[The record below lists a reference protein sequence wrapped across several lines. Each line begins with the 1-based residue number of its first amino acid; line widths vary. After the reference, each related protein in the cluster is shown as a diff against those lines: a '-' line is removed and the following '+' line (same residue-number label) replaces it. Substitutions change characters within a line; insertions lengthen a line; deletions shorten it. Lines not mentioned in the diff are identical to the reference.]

1 MLGKG
6 GVGKTSLLHRFLFD
20 KYNFNHIPTIEDN
33 YQQSIKVGK
42 HTINFTI
49 LDTSGSYEFPA
60 MRKHA
65 IQHGD
70 GFIIVFAFD
79 DAASLKEAK
88 KLYEEVTTLQPLTP
102 VVIVGN
108 KVDTILGG
116 KGRLSQD
123 ETLITIKEWGGK
135 IHYFES
141 SAKINYNVI
150 CVFNTLLLDFK
161 SINSKAKKNKQFS
174 HMLSTAII
182 SPQLSTEPLV
192 AQKHLLQPSLLNS
205 ADNKESTKIEKT
217 KRKRLS
223 KLFTLKKSKKLKKK
237 DCERL

>member
-33 YQQSIKVGK
+33 YQHSIKVGK
-42 HTINFTI
+42 HTISFTI

-79 DAASLKEAK
+79 NAASLKEAK
-88 KLYEEVTTLQPLTP
+88 KLYEEVTTLQPFTP

-108 KVDTILGG
+108 KVDAILGG

-123 ETLITIKEWGGK
+123 ETLIAIKEWGGK

-150 CVFNTLLLDFK
+150 CVFNTLLLDSK
-161 SINSKAKKNKQFS
+161 SINSKVKKNKNFS

-182 SPQLSTEPLV
+182 YPQLSTE
-192 AQKHLLQPSLLNS
+192 KHLLQPSLLNS
-205 ADNKESTKIEKT
+205 ADNNESIKIEKT

-223 KLFTLKKSKKLKKK
+223 NFFTLKKSKKLKKK
-237 DCERL
+237 DCERF